1 MVFRIEGLIGTMFA
15 ASGSVAGRYGKM
27 SHARKILETAVA
39 VSLAAVAMAVAPVY
53 VSGQE
58 IGPDSG
64 IAEWVLTPDLR
75 IGNDGD
81 LELTSVRFL
90 LPGEDGSLRFFDA
103 EELIVL
109 QPSGR
114 IQSRSGQRGEGPGEF
129 IVPIQLA
136 WWMGS
141 DSIWVEDAA
150 LRRFTVLTADGE
162 YVRTFRQEE
171 LSYGAAYRIGVVRN
185 FLPDGSRLALTEQY
199 GPEPPDSFPLVRI

>member
-1 MVFRIEGLIGTMFA
+1 MVFRIEGLTGTMFA

-27 SHARKILETAVA
+27 SQARKILETAIA
-39 VSLAAVAMAVAPVY
+39 VSLAAAAMAVAPVY

-64 IAEWVLTPDLR
+64 IAEWVRLTPDLR
-75 IGNDGD
+75 IGNDGE

-114 IQSRSGQRGEGPGEF
+114 IQSRSRVAPASGERGPASSLYPSNSRGGWD
-129 IVPIQLA
+129 PI
-136 WWMGS
+136 
-141 DSIWVEDAA
+141 
-150 LRRFTVLTADGE
+150 RFGWKMRP
-162 YVRTFRQEE
+162 YVA
-171 LSYGAAYRIGVVRN
+171 S
-185 FLPDGSRLALTEQY
+185 PC
-199 GPEPPDSFPLVRI
+199 